1 MNLDS
6 GVGEN
11 MAHWATYLNSESSHR
26 VDVTIKQGNTWQTG
40 TTVPNTK

>member
-11 MAHWATYLNSESSHR
+11 MAHWASYLNSESYR
-26 VDVTIKQGNTWQTG
+26 VDVTIKQGNTWETG
-40 TTVPNTK
+40 TIVPNAK